1 MCKSKKSTNATQPTR
16 INPPKPSHS
25 TSSQLGGPRSSAEVT
40 KSSTARAPPPSSAGV
55 LTSSTAEVT
64 KSSPAG
70 APPLSSAGVPTSST
84 DGFPTPSSAGDP
96 PLSNTFSSNRT
107 VSSDKE
113 TPNTSDPV
121 STPRAGVK
129 PSSPENPYIY
139 EFSEISSATGNFK
152 NRFSSSSSSSYWL
165 CTLRGK
171 EAILFQRKFRRPLE
185 SPQLQ
190 SRVSTI
196 CRSHHSSLIKLL
208 GVSVSGSFIYLAY
221 EFIPG
226 PNLADCLR
234 NPSFATILST
244 WLSRMQIATDLAQGL
259 DYIHHCSG
267 LRSNFVHNHI
277 KSSSVVVVLVNDDV
291 VSGSGESLKR
301 AKICHFGTS
310 ELCGEIDGELTDSEN
325 SRENGS
331 EIAADGAASK
341 KYVKK
346 TRSRDS
352 KVDGRRGYT
361 APEFQ
366 STGTPTQK
374 CDVYA
379 FGVLI
384 LELLSGEEPLKGTEG
399 GGGKQRVS
407 VTETARAAV
416 EGGEVR
422 TWVDPRLKDA
432 YPVEV
437 AERMIRAGLD
447 CVKEDPDK
455 RPDMGRVAGLVSELF
470 LESKNWAKKIGI
482 TVY

>member
-1 MCKSKKSTNATQPTR
+1 MCKSKKSTNATQPTL
-16 INPPKPSHS
+16 INPRKPSHS
-25 TSSQLGGPRSSAEVT
+25 TSSQLGGPRSSAGV
-40 KSSTARAPPPSSAGV
+40 PPPSSAGV
-55 LTSSTAEVT
+55 IMSSTAGVLPP
-64 KSSPAG
+64 SPARV
-70 APPLSSAGVPTSST
+70 PPLSSAGVPTSST
-84 DGFPTPSSAGDP
+84 DRFPTSSPAGDP
-96 PLSNTFSSNRT
+96 PLSNTFSSSRT
-107 VSSDKE
+107 VSSDKV
-113 TPNTSDPV
+113 TPNTSDPI

-129 PSSPENPYIY
+129 PSSPENPHIY
-139 EFSEISSATGNFK
+139 EFPEISFATGNFK
-152 NRFSSSSSSSYWL
+152 NRFSSSSSSSSYWL
-165 CTLRGK
+165 CTLRDK
-171 EAILFQRKFRRPLE
+171 EAILFQRKFRPPLE

-277 KSSSVVVVLVNDDV
+277 KSSSVVVVIVNDDV

-325 SRENGS
+325 SRENES
-331 EIAADGAASK
+331 KIGAGGESSRR
-341 KYVKK
+341 YVKK
-346 TRSRDS
+346 TRSRDA
-352 KVDGRRGYT
+352 KVDERRGYT

-407 VTETARAAV
+407 VIETARAAV

-422 TWVDPRLKDA
+422 TWVDPRLNDS

-437 AERMIRAGLD
+437 AEKMIRAGLD

-482 TVY
+482 IVY